1 MRNLIQDLKKDSKQ
15 INNVMR
21 SVYMKH
27 LIILIVLLLL
37 SACSSPSCDETE
49 FNLIGSWELFEFCVS
64 PGDITCPVQTPD
76 QEQILEFRMDSTF
89 SLTIDGQI
97 MDNGSFSVSNSVLTF
112 MGQQDDQTFGNSR
125 FISIQGSCEVDL
137 NPLCIEECRSSYEKI
152 D

>member
-1 MRNLIQDLKKDSKQ
+1 MYKRQ
-15 INNVMR
+15 
-21 SVYMKH
+21 
-27 LIILIVLLLL
+27 
-37 SACSSPSCDETE
+37 
-49 FNLIGSWELFEFCVS
+49 
-64 PGDITCPVQTPD
+64 VQTPD

-125 FISIQGSCEVDL
+125 FISIQGPCEVDL